1 MELLNWIAVHGFDVL
16 GAIGIIAG
24 LLFTG
29 FSFRQDAKVTRIQNL
44 LTITRNHREIW
55 SELYRQ
61 PELSRVLDPKA
72 DIVAKPITTAER
84 LFVRFVILHLKS
96 AFEAGR
102 NGVYGAPAA
111 LREDTNSFFSLP
123 IPKVVWDKAKAF
135 QDSKFATFVEGAMR

>member
-1 MELLNWIAVHGFDVL
+1 MELLNWIAAHGFDVL

-72 DIVAKPITTAER
+72 DIVTKPITTAER

-96 AFEAGR
+96 AIEAGES
-102 NGVYGAPAA
+102 GVYAGPSN
-111 LREDTNSFFSLP
+111 LKSDVSSFFSRP
-123 IPKVVWDKAKAF
+123 IPRRVWLETQEHQSAEL
-135 QDSKFATFVEGAMR
+135 SELIN